1 MGEKQETFAFTDEL
15 VTAVLSRDGEAPDQ
29 RDVQKLTFG
38 LVGAFLTTDDYVRR
52 RWGAVQVPAGVE
64 VRELIVGRD
73 GWKDRELPESIVAID
88 VNLAEEDLLDPTN
101 RALGPMRWLGIFHLA
116 HGFVKALH
124 GDIDGQSFAQGC
136 ETVGDLLGLLK
147 PALKMLTPVQI
158 AVMAVA
164 HDLGVQAEPW
174 EVWLDQVNEYLTHW
188 RQAQVPMVTLRKEI
202 EDLRKR
208 GFTVH
213 DSGQDLR
220 IPTTMVVVSVKRIR
234 EAAQRL
240 RRR

>member
-1 MGEKQETFAFTDEL
+1 MSFA
-15 VTAVLSRDGEAPDQ
+15 
-29 RDVQKLTFG
+29 
-38 LVGAFLTTDDYVRR
+38 R
-52 RWGAVQVPAGVE
+52 RWGSCYGLRPSKPPQRNTPSYEGGQPLRKPIHLSTPGPAS
-64 VRELIVGRD
+64 
-73 GWKDRELPESIVAID
+73 DRSPPRLKIQSA
-88 VNLAEEDLLDPTN
+88 
-101 RALGPMRWLGIFHLA
+101 RWLKIPSARTLGIFHLA

-124 GDIDGQSFAQGC
+124 GDIDGQTFAQGC